1 MSADDLSLT
10 DSSSSSSSSVA
21 EADSARGRST
31 RAASADLE
39 RRTAAYCSMQRAMY
53 DY

>member
-10 DSSSSSSSSVA
+10 DSSSLAA
-21 EADSARGRST
+21 EPDSARDRST
-31 RAASADLE
+31 RATSADVE
-39 RRTAAYCSMQRAMY
+39 RRTAAYCSMQRTMH